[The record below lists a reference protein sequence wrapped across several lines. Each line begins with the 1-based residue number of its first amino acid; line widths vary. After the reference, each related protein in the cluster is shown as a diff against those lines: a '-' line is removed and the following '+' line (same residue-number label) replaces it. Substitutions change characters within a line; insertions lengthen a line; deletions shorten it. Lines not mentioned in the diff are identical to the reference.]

1 MRRHLTSLAL
11 AITAVAVVAGLSV
24 AAPAGAQGCT
34 GDTVT
39 ASMSS
44 ATVNGPGW
52 SVTNACTDAR
62 DFFTGEVQGHAFAIG
77 ISVVTYDDGHTGR
90 LAFLSVRADAAQAV
104 TVIGM
109 EDPRSGKLHFAGT
122 VRQAAVGAT
131 GATVS
136 GAGIGFPP
144 LESATVKLDF
154 SDTSAPWPDWATGAG
169 TTTTTTS
176 SIPVDP
182 NAVPTSS
189 VAPDAA
195 AVDGASG
202 SVTTTTLPTVNVPT
216 GTATTTIPTVT
227 STVPSVAT
235 IPSVPGMDLTT
246 TTLTGRS

>member
-1 MRRHLTSLAL
+1 MRRHFTSLAL
-11 AITAVAVVAGLSV
+11 ALTAVAVTAGLSI

-34 GDTVT
+34 GDSVT

-44 ATVNGPGW
+44 ATVSGPAW
-52 SVTNACTDAR
+52 SVTNACADAR
-62 DFFTGEVQGHAFAIG
+62 DYFTGEVQGHAFAIG

-90 LAFLSVRADAAQAV
+90 LAFLSVRADASQTV

-144 LESATVKLDF
+144 LEAATVKLDF
-154 SDTSAPWPDWATGAG
+154 NDTAAPWPDWATGATTPTTTSSLPAEPG
-169 TTTTTTS
+169 EAAPSTSVPDVSVPVSLPTETTTTTT
-176 SIPVDP
+176 
-182 NAVPTSS
+182 
-189 VAPDAA
+189 
-195 AVDGASG
+195 
-202 SVTTTTLPTVNVPT
+202 TTTV
-216 GTATTTIPTVT
+216 PTVT